1 MKKYFL
7 FGMIATLLGVNIN
20 CLADDAASAPAPTDP
35 TAATAATPFTPSDF
49 QKNAGSIKNLESDV
63 QSYLTDRE
71 KEDLD
76 FGLHLVNFSGSVIQ
90 TSAEQQFINDF
101 SRISCNKQYESNL
114 PECANSLQEL
124 SPYAHLRPSNIFDIL
139 KYNDQQL
146 NIAKTVVRTIIDP
159 FPDDQ
164 LNTILSDPQQAKDS
178 DKQKTMATL
187 IASKAGLTLAQNS
200 LNEIMAKRYSSDQ
213 KNSVMQMIYD
223 ESFRRLI
230 DPKWITDATKLST
243 NGLLLELLQVEAF
256 KLWVDYYRFTQNERI
271 EALLATLVSTQ
282 INSSNKINNQLNKGA
297 EQGKKATQDTS
308 DIINKSGIPGVS
320 GGSPTPSQ

>member
-7 FGMIATLLGVNIN
+7 FGVFATLLGININ
-20 CLADDAASAPAPTDP
+20 CFADAAGTPAPTDP
-35 TAATAATPFTPSDF
+35 AATAATPFTPSDF

-71 KEDLD
+71 KEAID

-90 TSAEQQFINDF
+90 TSPQQQFINDF

-114 PECANSLQEL
+114 PECADSLQEL

-139 KYNDQQL
+139 KYNEQQL
-146 NIAKTVVRTIIDP
+146 NIAKTVARTIIDP

-178 DKQKTMATL
+178 EKQKTMANL
-187 IASKAGLTLAQNS
+187 IASQAGLTLAQNS
-200 LNEIMAKRYSSDQ
+200 LHEIMAKRYSSDQ

-230 DPKWITDATKLST
+230 DPKWITDTAKLST
-243 NGLLLELLQVEAF
+243 DGLLLELLQVEAF

-271 EALLATLVSTQ
+271 EALLAALVSAQ
-282 INSSNKINNQLNKGA
+282 ISSGNKVSNKLNKGA
-297 EQGKKATQDTS
+297 EQGKKATQDAS
-308 DIINKSGIPGVS
+308 DAINKAGIPGVS
-320 GGSPTPSQ
+320 GGTPTPPTQ